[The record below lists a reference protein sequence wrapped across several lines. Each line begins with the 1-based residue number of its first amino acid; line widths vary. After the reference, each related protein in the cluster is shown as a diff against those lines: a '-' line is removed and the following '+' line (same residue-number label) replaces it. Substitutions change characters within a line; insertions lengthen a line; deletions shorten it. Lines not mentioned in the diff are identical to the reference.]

1 MQGSII
7 ALDVSK
13 GNCHY
18 QGFSNLEEPMTKPRI
33 LKHTLDGFNQLI
45 EYQARLADKCETEVV
60 FVFEATGVYHRSL
73 QKFLDDRA
81 ITYYIV
87 SPLQAAKFRQTQIHA
102 NKTDAL
108 DCKNIARVY
117 YGTKLRHHRNE
128 AEEYRRMR
136 ELNRYYE
143 DILVH
148 LRKHKV
154 SFKAKLDIVF
164 PNLDQYFK
172 STSMYTNAVL
182 ELLKLYPHPKMILG
196 KTSNSVLTKLSKKA
210 SSHRKIY
217 LNKIVEKFVDCA
229 STTYSGCNPEDVDVE
244 IIVRLIE
251 SIQSCNQE
259 AEEILGKLVELAQ
272 KTPNYKS
279 ILSIVGVGENLAAR
293 IVSELGDIER
303 FDNRNQLISYAGLDP
318 MIRQSGAQSGDHLRI
333 SKKGNKRLRC
343 LLYLAATCN
352 YRLKKNDRL
361 YEFNQKKRQQ
371 SNRLNSKAA
380 NIATAHK
387 LLNIIYGLAHNGMMY
402 SF

>member
-1 MQGSII
+1 MQGSVIT
-7 ALDVSK
+7 LDVSK

-18 QGFSNLEEPMTKPRI
+18 QGFYNLEEPMTKQRI
-33 LKHTLDGFNQLI
+33 LKHTIDGFNQLI
-45 EYQARLADKCETEVV
+45 EYQSKLIDKSESKVV

-73 QKFLDDRA
+73 QKFLDDKGF
-81 ITYYIV
+81 TYYVV

-117 YGTKLRHHRNE
+117 YGTNLRHHRNE
-128 AEEYRRMR
+128 TNEYQRMR
-136 ELNRYYE
+136 EFNRHYE

-148 LRKHKV
+148 LRKYKV

-172 STSMYTNAVL
+172 STSMYNNAVL
-182 ELLKLYPHPKMILG
+182 ELLKLYPHPKMILT
-196 KTSNSVLTKLSKKA
+196 KNPKSVLTKLSKKVRG
-210 SSHRKIY
+210 HTETY
-217 LNKIVEKFVDCA
+217 LKHVVDKFFDCA
-229 STTYSGCNPEDVDVE
+229 STTYSGCDDDCVDVE
-244 IIVRLIE
+244 ILVRLIE

-259 AEEILGKLVELAQ
+259 AEEILERLVELAQ
-272 KTPNYKS
+272 KTPNYQS

-293 IVSELGDIER
+293 IISELGDIER

-318 MIRQSGAQSGDHLRI
+318 MIRQSGGQSGDHLRI

-352 YRLKKNDRL
+352 YRLKKHDRL

-402 SF
+402 SI

>member
-7 ALDVSK
+7 TLDVSK

-18 QGFSNLEEPMTKPRI
+18 QGFFNLEEPMTKPRI
-33 LKHTLDGFNQLI
+33 LKHTIDGFNQLI
-45 EYQARLADKCETEVV
+45 EYQAILVDKSETEVV

-73 QKFLDDRA
+73 QKFLDDRNL
-81 ITYYIV
+81 TYFIV
-87 SPLQAAKFRQTQIHA
+87 SPLQSSKFRQTQIHA

-117 YGTKLRHHRNE
+117 YGTNLRHHRNE
-128 AEEYRRMR
+128 TTEYRRMR

-143 DILVH
+143 DVLAH

-164 PNLDQYFK
+164 PNLDQHFK

-182 ELLKLYPHPKMILG
+182 ELLKLYPHPKMILE
-196 KTSNSVLTKLSKKA
+196 KSPKSILTKLSKKTP
-210 SSHRKIY
+210 SHSKTY
-217 LNKIVEKFVDCA
+217 LNMIVEKFFDCA
-229 STTYSGCNPEDVDVE
+229 STTYSGCNPDDVDVE

-279 ILSIVGVGENLAAR
+279 ILSIVGIGENLAAR

-318 MIRQSGAQSGDHLRI
+318 MIRQSGSLSGDHLRI